1 MRSNHAEVLI
11 FYPFFKCYNVFCHIP
26 YFFDCAAIFDIECI
40 KNILSFCA
48 DCFFICDIISDSPHF
63 FPVKLFCV
71 QEHSV
76 VQVCLI
82 DVKVHHTRIW
92 SSDLSYVSIT
102 ESSSDL
108 SSFTPVFDLSLYSRI
123 STFYD
128 TCDNSMSL
136 ACSFKV
142 SNSFTNSTAGI
153 SFTKPCSDICVIV
166 IQCFQFLNVN
176 QNNWH
181 IQITD
186 CRKHIVRCSISQHLK
201 ENDVYVSCTEF
212 VSGFHRLLFC
222 CYHSSVNDLYCIWKC
237 LLECLILSFKLRYQ

>member
-1 MRSNHAEVLI
+1 MLQRIL
-11 FYPFFKCYNVFCHIP
+11 HIP

-48 DCFFICDIISDSPHF
+48 DCFFICNIISDSPHF

-128 TCDNSMSL
+128 TCDNS
-136 ACSFKV
+136 
-142 SNSFTNSTAGI
+142 I
-153 SFTKPCSDICVIV
+153 
-166 IQCFQFLNVN
+166 
-176 QNNWH
+176 
-181 IQITD
+181 
-186 CRKHIVRCSISQHLK
+186 
-201 ENDVYVSCTEF
+201 VSCPALSRSATA
-212 VSGFHRLLFC
+212 SPTAPQAYPSPSHAAI
-222 CYHSSVNDLYCIWKC
+222 SV
-237 LLECLILSFKLRYQ
+237 